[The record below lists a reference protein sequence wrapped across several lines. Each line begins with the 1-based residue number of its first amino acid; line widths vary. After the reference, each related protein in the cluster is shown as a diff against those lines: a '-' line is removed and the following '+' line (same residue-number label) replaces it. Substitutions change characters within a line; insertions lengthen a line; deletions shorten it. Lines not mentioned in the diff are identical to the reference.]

1 MAQIYQSQLMHKSTD
16 SQKFKVDP
24 IKDYIS
30 DGLRNLATA
39 SDNALQAMN
48 RVKDEKMVGDME
60 AAAKQSSKIIDE
72 WQDFSNANSMELLE
86 QAAMKPW
93 YDALNSA
100 DSATKTRF
108 LRNNPESEEIFRLT
122 VSQSVVKRT
131 QDQVFKTRMLEI
143 PKKASEAVAMYD
155 PIAVRNSADPK
166 ATSLAMITAAVKR
179 MKEHVDYV
187 QNESMMD
194 NVSMKTYLM
203 SYQEEVGKGLVET
216 LIGADDYKGAL
227 AANAHFAG
235 IFTPEQMAKYDKSI
249 DTLIKALTKP
259 EGSGSGSGSTSE
271 SSIKSEYVDA
281 LASAASR
288 IQQNINLNDQQKRER
303 INGLFTMAKDGKI
316 TLEKMKYY
324 RDAFGES
331 LADYMGGE
339 VANSLGAL
347 DEDVKNEIVKL
358 AFDKF
363 SYENTFMNGED
374 GILGRLKMD
383 AAAIIDEVKDTNIE
397 DWDSDTMA
405 HATRYVKNAENFVS
419 YDSTLREVSA
429 PIVAAVKSSIKGAA
443 DYLDAFSMDY
453 KTKPQTFWYSG
464 FTKSY
469 TDKNPRLVLE
479 ETISNKAMSLAR
491 NGEPMDLYDE
501 NLMQN
506 VADMAAPL
514 IRMVNGGSDSVK
526 EGSYKQGIAYI
537 GALLYS
543 ASDEEKQKLGIAN
556 VSSEQ
561 IAEAV
566 KYLEAEKNGLGLSDS
581 LVDEDNLLAPTYRAP
596 RSDYFG
602 LGAELLVERGTVDE
616 ARKDI
621 DEYNKITEQLK
632 AGELSGAAASAKHRK
647 ILDDGNI
654 ALDKNGQPYAPV
666 LQTAMAQASLG
677 RQIESSNYLTLT
689 YELLQEINPAI
700 SPDEDSAKNIAF
712 LARRVT
718 FNSDLFRS
726 SASAYQ
732 EEARRLSGDQMAER
746 AWDRA
751 AKRKITVPSW
761 AKTED

>member
-1 MAQIYQSQLMHKSTD
+1 MHKSTE
-16 SQKFKVDP
+16 SKPFKVDP

-30 DGLRNLATA
+30 DGLKNLATA
-39 SDNALQAMN
+39 SDNALQAIN
-48 RVKDEKMVGDME
+48 RVKDEEMAGNM
-60 AAAKQSSKIIDE
+60 AAAGQQSAKIIEE
-72 WQDFSNANSMELLE
+72 WQDFSNANAIELLE
-86 QAAMKPW
+86 QKAMKPW
-93 YDALNSA
+93 YDALKTA
-100 DSATKTRF
+100 DGPTQTRF
-108 LRNNPESEEIFRLT
+108 LRNNPEAEEIFRLT

-131 QDQVFKTRMLEI
+131 QDQVFKIRMLET
-143 PKKASEAVAMYD
+143 PKKASEAVAMYN
-155 PIAVRNSADPK
+155 PIAVRNSANPEE
-166 ATSLAMITAAVKR
+166 TSRAMISAVVKR
-179 MKEHVDYV
+179 MTDHVNYV

-194 NVSMKTYLM
+194 PVSMKTYLM
-203 SYQEEVGKGLVET
+203 NYQEEVGKGLVET
-216 LIGADDYKGAL
+216 LIGADDYKGAA

-259 EGSGSGSGSTSE
+259 EGSGSGSGSGSTSL
-271 SSIKSEYVDA
+271 SAIQSEYVDA

-316 TLEKMKYY
+316 TLEKMEYY
-324 RDAFGES
+324 KDAFGES
-331 LADYMGGE
+331 LANYMGGE

-363 SYENTFMNGED
+363 SYENSFVTGED
-374 GILGRLKMD
+374 GILGRLKLD
-383 AAAIIDEVKDTNIE
+383 ASDIINEVNDKNIE
-397 DWDSDTMA
+397 DWDADTMA

-419 YDSTLREVSA
+419 YDSSLREVSA
-429 PIVAAVKSSIKGAA
+429 PIVAAVKASIKGAA

-464 FTKSY
+464 IPKSY
-469 TDKNPRLVLE
+469 TDTNPRLVLE

-514 IRMVNGGSDSVK
+514 IRMTNGGSDSVK
-526 EGSYKQGIAYI
+526 EGGYRQGIAYI

-556 VSSEQ
+556 VSAEQ

-566 KYLEAEKNGLGLSDS
+566 KYLDAEKNGLGLSDS
-581 LVDEDNLLAPTYRAP
+581 FVDEDNLLAPTYRAP
-596 RSDYFG
+596 RSGHYG
-602 LGAELLVERGTVDE
+602 LGAEALVERGAIDK
-616 ARKDI
+616 AQKDI
-621 DEYNKITEQLK
+621 EEYNKITEQLK
-632 AGELSGAAASAKHRK
+632 AGKLTGPAAAAKHRE
-647 ILDDGNI
+647 ILDNRNI
-654 ALDKNGQPYAPV
+654 AIDKNGQPYAPV
-666 LQTAMAQASLG
+666 LQTAMAQSSLG

-700 SPDEDSAKNIAF
+700 SPDEDSAKSIAY
-712 LARRVT
+712 LARQVT
-718 FNSDLFRS
+718 FNSDMFKS
-726 SASAYQ
+726 SAATYQ
-732 EEARRLSGDQMAER
+732 EEPRRLSGTQMAEQ
-746 AWDRA
+746 AWNR
-751 AKRKITVPSW
+751 KVGRKIPVPSW